1 MENKRLFEWILW
13 VLFGAFLLLGVYNQ
27 VSVRKITA
35 DYLKDAALTF
45 ENKLDDAD
53 KTFQNWLKRSEKLKN
68 QPFEVWYKLQQD
80 FALPEEVVVWEGD
93 SLIFWSG
100 TRLTLDDIEVLKPGF
115 VVLENLIGFC
125 FEYKANGIRQL
136 YVVKL
141 KNNYAEENQY
151 LKNELLSSLDGGE
164 QIRLLDST
172 EKGVAIKDSRGEI
185 AFKIGLDYN
194 QRSIKLNSR
203 ERYSAIYF
211 VLAIAFAILLF
222 FIRLELSFIEKRP
235 WYSLLEFLLPLV
247 VIRVLLFRYRD
258 SIGLASLELF
268 DPKIFASHWL
278 LPSFGDLLLHL
289 LLIALPLVFLFRYRL
304 IYHYKMLEIRGYFQK
319 KAISFLV
326 NVLFS
331 LFFLVSLLVSR
342 DLVFSSDIPI
352 GLEFIFD
359 FNGYTYLAIFT
370 YLIFVGINA
379 ASFYLYFKY
388 ILKDFSTIRVFT
400 MFVLTAAFIYWLFSF
415 TGEVTWLKL
424 YWRWWVFFLVC
435 IVLIH
440 VAAKTKWR
448 FGFYFNLFI
457 ALWSLF
463 FGYQVSEALYR
474 KQIEKARYTARK
486 IFAPNDPTAIY
497 LLLDLIPKM
506 QQDEE
511 IKEYKKRYTTLPNA
525 LQNRLQYYYLK
536 GYLEKYSLQD
546 ASILSGQELEEH
558 QIAGFQEDLQQI
570 DRFSMLRQF
579 KQNARQGYS
588 LRVPFQ
594 SDYNHIDTLVM
605 RLVQKSLKPDS
616 PFPGLLVEG
625 DFVQRK
631 TFSSFSFALYESGLL
646 IQQGGKYPYQLVST
660 SWEGLSE
667 EYSLRESDNLS
678 HFIYKPDEL
687 NIIVV
692 SFSSSGWIR
701 VLALSSGL
709 FLFMMLLL
717 FVFKRLINTQFN
729 WQRFFRLNYR
739 NRIEIA
745 LIGSV
750 LTIMVVIGYVT
761 ITYTVL
767 RSRTNTEELVTSRL
781 QDIQAAVEV
790 ILRAKQGGMKLG
802 FKEDYQLNQVAANLS
817 ADFSI
822 YGLDGAIRYSTQE
835 KLFDRNLLS
844 ELAQPEAF
852 YQVVR
857 LQQTVYLQNEKV
869 GQFSFK
875 SAYVPLRDAKG
886 SLMGMLNMPSFD
898 TEVLERAELNEFVG
912 NLLSLYF
919 IMLLL
924 AGIIVLVLAERIT
937 SPIKLLTEVILKT
950 KAGMRNQMPAWKRDD
965 EIGVLINSYNNM
977 VEELDQSAK
986 LLARSERESAW
997 REMAR
1002 QIAHEIRNPLTPMK
1016 LKLQRML
1023 RDYAENP
1030 TRFSERFRSEA
1041 LLVLEQIDVLAAVAG
1056 EFSSFAQ
1063 VQVGEK
1069 QPFDLRQNLFSVL
1082 GLYEQQM
1089 AITYED
1095 RLVDLPAMPFAQVLL
1110 NEVHAWPA
1118 CMSFGDALQVQR
1130 VFQNLLKNALQSVPE
1145 SRGPAIL
1152 IRFQRVDNYFSI
1164 DFIDNGNG
1172 ISIENR
1178 ERIFQPNFTTKSSG
1192 MGLGLA
1198 IVKKIIE
1205 QNEGKIGFETTERVG
1220 TRFYVQFPV
1229 HQDS

>member
-1 MENKRLFEWILW
+1 MERKRIIETLVW
-13 VLFGAFLLLGVYNQ
+13 VLFGTFLSLGVYNQ
-27 VSVRKITA
+27 ISARKKTT
-35 DYLKDAALTF
+35 DYLKDASKSF
-45 ENKLDDAD
+45 ESKLIDAD
-53 KTFQNWLKRSEKLKN
+53 QTFKKWVNRSRTLKKA
-68 QPFEVWYKLQQD
+68 PFEAWYGQNKK
-80 FALPEEVVVWEGD
+80 FPLPEEIVVWEGD
-93 SLIFWSG
+93 SLIYWSG
-100 TRLTLDDIEVLKPGF
+100 SRLTLDDIAALKPGF
-115 VVLENLIGFC
+115 VVLENLVGYC
-125 FEYKANGIRQL
+125 LSHEEHGLRMAYVIR
-136 YVVKL
+136 L

-151 LKNELLSSLDGGE
+151 LKNELLSTLDGSD
-164 QIRLLDST
+164 QIRILDKT
-172 EKGVAIKDSRGEI
+172 EKGTEVKDAAGAV
-185 AFKIGLDYN
+185 AFKIGLAYN
-194 QRSIKLNSR
+194 QRTINLSSH

-211 VLAIAFAILLF
+211 MLAIALAIFLF
-222 FIRLELSFIEKRP
+222 FIRLEFSVIQKHP
-235 WYSLLEFLLPLV
+235 WYSLFEFLLPLIV
-247 VIRVLLFRYRD
+247 LRILLFSYRE

-289 LLIALPLVFLFRYRL
+289 LLIVLPLAFLFRYRV
-304 IYHYKMLEIRGYFQK
+304 IYHHQMQQIITFFQK
-319 KAISFLV
+319 TWVSFV
-326 NVLFS
+326 ANVL
-331 LFFLVSLLVSR
+331 LLLLFLVSLLISR

-370 YLIFVGINA
+370 YLIFIGINSA
-379 ASFYLYFKY
+379 AFYLHFKY
-388 ILKDFSTIRVFT
+388 ILKAFSSLQVFGL
-400 MFVLTAAFIYWLFSF
+400 FILSAAFIYWLFSF
-415 TGEVTWLKL
+415 TGEVTWLIL
-424 YWRWWVFFLVC
+424 YWRWWLFLLFCFLVS
-435 IVLIH
+435 H
-440 VAAKTKWR
+440 AASKVKWR
-448 FGFYFNLFI
+448 FGFYFNVFI

-506 QQDEE
+506 QQDED
-511 IKEYKKRYTTLPNA
+511 IKNYKNRNTAAANQ
-525 LQNRLQYYYLK
+525 LQNRLQYVYLK

-546 ASILSGQELEEH
+546 VVILGGKELEEH
-558 QIAGFQEDLQQI
+558 QITGFQEDLQQI

-594 SDYNHIDTLVM
+594 SDYNHIDTLVV

-631 TFSSFSFALYESGLL
+631 TFSSFSFALYENGLL
-646 IQQGGKYPYQLVST
+646 IQQGGKYPYQLVSS
-660 SWEGLSE
+660 SWEGIID
-667 EYSLRESDNLS
+667 EYSLSEIDNLS
-678 HFIYKPDEL
+678 HFIYKPDEF

-692 SFSSSGWIR
+692 SFSSSGWVR

-709 FLFMMLLL
+709 FLFMILLL
-717 FVFKRLINTQFN
+717 FLFNRLISTQFN

-767 RSRTNTEELVTSRL
+767 RSRVNTEELVTSRL
-781 QDIQAAVEV
+781 QDIQAAVEG

-802 FKEDYQLNQVAANLS
+802 FREDYQLNQVAANLS

-822 YGLDGAIRYSTQE
+822 YGLDGVKRYSTQE

-844 ELAQPEAF
+844 ELAQPDAF

-869 GQFSFK
+869 GQFAFK

-898 TEVLERAELNEFVG
+898 TDVLEKAELNEFVG

-924 AGIIVLVLAERIT
+924 AGVIVLGLAERIT

-950 KAGMRNQMPAWKRDD
+950 KAGMRNQMPSWKRED
-965 EIGVLINSYNNM
+965 EIGALISSYNNM
-977 VEELDQSAK
+977 VDELDQSAK

-1069 QPFDLRQNLFSVL
+1069 QPFDLRQNLFSIL

-1089 AITYED
+1089 AISYQDTLAE
-1095 RLVDLPAMPFAQVLL
+1095 LPLLPFSQALL
-1110 NEVHAWPA
+1110 NDERAWPS
-1118 CMSFGDALQVQR
+1118 CMAYGDALQVQR
-1130 VFQNLLKNALQSVPE
+1130 VFQNLIKNALQSVPE
-1145 SRGPAIL
+1145 TRKPEIHIHLYQAGS
-1152 IRFQRVDNYFSI
+1152 FYTI
-1164 DFIDNGNG
+1164 DFIDNGSG
-1172 ISIENR
+1172 ISLENR

-1205 QNEGKIGFETTERVG
+1205 QNEGNIGFETTEGAG

>member
-1 MENKRLFEWILW
+1 MERKRLIELVVW

-27 VSVRKITA
+27 ISVRKKTA
-35 DYLKDAALTF
+35 DYLNDASESF
-45 ENKLDDAD
+45 ESKLLAAD
-53 KTFQNWLKRSEKLKN
+53 EEFKKWFNRSKELKN
-68 QPFEVWYKLQQD
+68 TPFEAWYGLNE
-80 FALPEEVVVWEGD
+80 AIPLSEEIVVWEDD
-93 SLIFWSG
+93 SLVYWSG
-100 TRLTLDDIEVLKPGF
+100 SRLTLDDISALKPGF
-115 VVLENLIGFC
+115 IVLENLIGYC
-125 FEYKANGIRQL
+125 IEKEHEGIRQS

-151 LKNELLSSLDGGE
+151 LKNELLSSLDGSD
-164 QIRLLDST
+164 QIRLLDKT
-172 EKGVAIKDSRGEI
+172 EKGKSVKDATGSV
-185 AFKIGLDYN
+185 AFKIGLAFN
-194 QRSIKLNSR
+194 QRNINLSSH
-203 ERYSAIYF
+203 ERYSAICF
-211 VLAIAFAILLF
+211 MLAIALAILLF
-222 FIRLELSFIEKRP
+222 FIRLEFGAIERRP
-235 WYSLLEFLLPLV
+235 WYSLFEFILPLAVIRFLL
-247 VIRVLLFRYRD
+247 FNYRD
-258 SIGLASLELF
+258 SIGFTSLELF

-289 LLIALPLVFLFRYRL
+289 IIIILPLAFVFRYRVV
-304 IYHYKMLEIRGYFQK
+304 YHKKMQQIKGYFQK
-319 KAISFLV
+319 PLILFAI
-326 NVLFS
+326 NVFFVL
-331 LFFLVSLLVSR
+331 LFLVSLLISR

-370 YLIFVGINA
+370 YLVFIGVNA
-379 ASFYLYFKY
+379 ASFYLHFKY
-388 ILKDFSTIRVFT
+388 ILKGFSTLRVLLL
-400 MFVLTAAFIYWLFSF
+400 FVLAGAFIYWLFSF
-415 TGEVTWLKL
+415 TGEITWLKL
-424 YWRWWVFFLVC
+424 YWRWWVFLLLCFLF
-435 IVLIH
+435 LH
-440 VAAKTKWR
+440 AFSLTRWR
-448 FGFYFNLFI
+448 FGFYFNVLI

-474 KQIEKARYTARK
+474 KQVEKARYTARK

-506 QQDEE
+506 QEDEE
-511 IKEYKKRYTTLPNA
+511 IKDYKERNTA
-525 LQNRLQYYYLK
+525 SASQLQNRLQYVYLK

-546 ASILSGQELEEH
+546 ADILAGQELEEH

-594 SDYNHIDTLVM
+594 SDHNHIDTLVV

-625 DFVQRK
+625 DFVQRQ

-646 IQQGGKYPYQLVST
+646 IQQGGKYPYQLVSS
-660 SWEGLSE
+660 SWEGMTE
-667 EYSLRESDNLS
+667 EYSLSEIDNLS
-678 HFIYKPDEL
+678 HFIYKPDEF

-709 FLFMMLLL
+709 FLFMILLL
-717 FVFKRLINTQFN
+717 FVFNRLITTQFN
-729 WQRFFRLNYR
+729 WRRFFHLNYR

-767 RSRTNTEELVTSRL
+767 RSKGNTEELVTSRL
-781 QDIQAAVEV
+781 QDIQAAVEG
-790 ILRAKQGGMKLG
+790 ILRAKQGGMRLG
-802 FKEDYQLNQVAANLS
+802 FREDFQLNQVAANLS

-822 YGLDGAIRYSTQE
+822 YGLDGKIRYSTQE

-844 ELAQPEAF
+844 ELAQPDAF

-857 LQQTVYLQNEKV
+857 LQQTVYLQNERV
-869 GQFSFK
+869 GQFAFK

-886 SLMGMLNMPSFD
+886 ALMGMLNMPSFD
-898 TEVLERAELNEFVG
+898 TDVLEKAELNEFVG

-924 AGIIVLVLAERIT
+924 AGVIVLGLAERIT

-950 KAGMRNQMPAWKRDD
+950 KAGMRNQMPAWKRND
-965 EIGVLINSYNNM
+965 EIGALITSYNNM

-1030 TRFSERFRSEA
+1030 SRFSERFRSEA

-1089 AITYED
+1089 AIYYED
-1095 RLVDLPAMPFAQVLL
+1095 GLATSPDMPFSQAMLQ
-1110 NEVHAWPA
+1110 NEKSWPKCIA
-1118 CMSFGDALQVQR
+1118 FGDALQIQR
-1130 VFQNLLKNALQSVPE
+1130 VFQNLIKNALQAVPE
-1145 SRGPAIL
+1145 TRKPEIHIHLYQAGAFYNID
-1152 IRFQRVDNYFSI
+1152 FVDNGS
-1164 DFIDNGNG
+1164 G
-1172 ISIENR
+1172 IPLENR

-1205 QNEGKIGFETTERVG
+1205 QNEGNIGFETTEGVG
-1220 TRFYVQFPV
+1220 SRFYVQFPV
-1229 HQDS
+1229 HQDA

>member
-1 MENKRLFEWILW
+1 MERRRAFEIVVW

-27 VSVRKITA
+27 ISVRKQTA
-35 DYLKDAALTF
+35 DYLNEAAEVF
-45 ENKLDDAD
+45 ESKILESD
-53 KTFQNWLKRSEKLKN
+53 QNFKGWIKRSKGLKD
-68 QPFEVWYKLQQD
+68 QPFEKWYSLHQK
-80 FALPEEVVVWEGD
+80 FPIAEEIVVWEND
-93 SLIFWSG
+93 SLIYWSG
-100 TRLTLDDIEVLKPGF
+100 SRLTTHDILALKPGLIA
-115 VVLENLIGFC
+115 LENLVGYC
-125 FEYKANGIRQL
+125 FEYEFDGIRQY
-136 YVVKL
+136 YVLKL

-151 LKNELLSSLDGGE
+151 LKNELFSSLDGRD
-164 QIRLLDST
+164 QIRLLGKT
-172 EKGVAIKDSRGEI
+172 ENGTEVKDVSGQV
-185 AFKIGLDYN
+185 AFKIGLAYN
-194 QRSIKLNSR
+194 QRSINLSSR
-203 ERYSAIYF
+203 ERSSAIYF
-211 VLAIAFAILLF
+211 LLSIALAILLF
-222 FIRLELSFIEKRP
+222 FIRLEFETIKRRP
-235 WYSLLEFLLPLV
+235 WYSLMEFILPLV
-247 VIRVLLFRYRD
+247 LIRVLLFSYRD
-258 SIGLASLELF
+258 AIGFASLELF

-289 LLIALPLVFLFRYRL
+289 MLLVLPLVFLFRYRV
-304 IYHYKMLEIRGYFQK
+304 IYHNRMHQIQGFIQK
-319 KAISFLV
+319 PA
-326 NVLFS
+326 VLFVS
-331 LFFLVSLLVSR
+331 HLLIVLFFLVSLLVSR

-352 GLEFIFD
+352 GLEFVFD

-370 YLIFVGINA
+370 YLVLVGINA
-379 ASFYLYFKY
+379 ANFYLYFKY
-388 ILKDFSTIRVFT
+388 MLRDRPRSQVLLLNL
-400 MFVLTAAFIYWLFSF
+400 LTAAFIFWLFSF

-424 YWRWWVFFLVC
+424 YWRWWIFLLVFWVIFHA
-435 IVLIH
+435 I
-440 VAAKTKWR
+440 AQSKWR
-448 FGFYFNLFI
+448 FAFYFNLFI
-457 ALWSLF
+457 GLWSLY

-497 LLLDLIPKM
+497 LLLDLIPKI

-511 IKEYKKRYTTLPNA
+511 IKEGKRLNA
-525 LQNRLQYYYLK
+525 LSANQLRNRLQYVYLK

-546 ASILSGQELEEH
+546 ALILDGQALAEH

-594 SDYNHIDTLVM
+594 SDYNHIDTLVV

-625 DFVQRK
+625 DFVQRE
-631 TFSSFSFALYESGLL
+631 TFSSFSFALYENGLL

-660 SWEGLSE
+660 SWEGMSE
-667 EYSLRESDNLS
+667 EYSLTETDNLS
-678 HFIYKPDEL
+678 HFIYKPDEF

-709 FLFMMLLL
+709 FLAMILLL
-717 FVFKRLINTQFN
+717 FLFNRLINTAFN
-729 WQRFFRLNYR
+729 WRRFFRLNYR

-767 RSRTNTEELVTSRL
+767 RSRLNTEELVTSRL
-781 QDIQAAVEV
+781 QDIQAGVEG
-790 ILRAKQGGMKLG
+790 ILRAKKSGMKLG

-822 YGLDGAIRYSTQE
+822 YGLDGKIRYSTQE

-844 ELAQPEAF
+844 ELAQPDAF
-852 YQVVR
+852 FQVVR
-857 LQQTVYLQNEKV
+857 LQQTVYLQNEMI
-869 GQFSFK
+869 GQFAFK
-875 SAYVPLRDAKG
+875 SAYVPLRDAEG

-898 TEVLERAELNEFVG
+898 TDVLEKAELNEFVG

-919 IMLLL
+919 IMLLF
-924 AGIIVLVLAERIT
+924 AGVIVLGLAERIT

-965 EIGVLINSYNNM
+965 EIGALISSYNNM

-1023 RDYAENP
+1023 RDYSENP
-1030 TRFSERFRSEA
+1030 GRFSERFKSEA

-1069 QPFDLRQNLFSVL
+1069 QAFDLRQNLFSVL

-1095 RLVDLPAMPFAQVLL
+1095 HIAGLAAMPYSQALL
-1110 NEVHAWPA
+1110 SEESAWPK

-1145 SRGPAIL
+1145 TRKPEIHV
-1152 IRFQRVDNYFSI
+1152 RFYREKAFYI
-1164 DFIDNGNG
+1164 IEFIDNGTG
-1172 ISIENR
+1172 ISEENR
-1178 ERIFQPNFTTKSSG
+1178 DRIFQPNFTTKSSG

-1198 IVKKIIE
+1198 IVKKIME
-1205 QNEGKIGFETTERVG
+1205 QNEGNIGFETTEGVG

-1229 HQDS
+1229 HQDL

>member
-1 MENKRLFEWILW
+1 MDKKRLFELIVW

-27 VSVRKITA
+27 ISVRQKTT
-35 DYLKDAALTF
+35 DYLQDAAKRF
-45 ENKLDDAD
+45 ENKLKEAD
-53 KTFQNWLKRSEKLKN
+53 QTFQKWLKRSEHLKDA
-68 QPFEVWYKLQQD
+68 PFEAWYALEQD
-80 FALPEEVVVWEGD
+80 FPMTEEVVVWEND
-93 SLIFWSG
+93 SLIYWSG
-100 TRLTLDDIEVLKPGF
+100 TRLTIEDIKGLRPGF
-115 VVLENLIGFC
+115 VVLKNLIGYHFVK
-125 FEYKANGIRQL
+125 ESKNRRQS
-136 YVVKL
+136 YVLKL
-141 KNNYAEENQY
+141 KNNYEEENQY
-151 LKNELLSSLDGGE
+151 LKNELFNAIDGGDD
-164 QIRLLDST
+164 IRLLDKSENGT
-172 EKGVAIKDSRGEI
+172 AVKDPSGAT
-185 AFKIGLDYN
+185 AFKIGLAYN
-194 QRSIKLNSR
+194 QRTINLTSR
-203 ERYSAIYF
+203 ERSSARYF
-211 VLAIAFAILLF
+211 IMSIALAILLF
-222 FIRLELSFIEKRP
+222 FLRLEFAVIANRP
-235 WYSLLEFLLPLV
+235 WYSLFEFALPLI
-247 VIRVLLFRYRD
+247 VIRVLLFTYRD
-258 SIGLASLELF
+258 SIGLSSLELF

-289 LLIALPLVFLFRYRL
+289 LLLILPLAFLFRYRV
-304 IYHYKMLEIRGYFQK
+304 IYHRC
-319 KAISFLV
+319 
-326 NVLFS
+326 VLQIGG
-331 LFFLVSLLVSR
+331 LFRQPLIIFIANTFFILLFLVSLLISR

-370 YLIFVGINA
+370 YLIFIGMNA
-379 ASFYLYFKY
+379 ASFYLHFKY
-388 ILKDFSTIRVFT
+388 ILKNISTGKTTVLLL
-400 MFVLTAAFIYWLFSF
+400 LTALFIYWLFSF
-415 TGEVTWLKL
+415 TGEVVWLKL
-424 YWRWWVFFLVC
+424 YWRWWVFLLFCLLFLHAFSS
-435 IVLIH
+435 I
-440 VAAKTKWR
+440 KWR
-448 FGFYFNLFI
+448 FGFYFNVLI

-463 FGYQVSEALYR
+463 LGYQVSEALYR
-474 KQIEKARYTARK
+474 KQIENARYTARK

-511 IKEYKKRYTTLPNA
+511 IKDYKIKNTTSPNS
-525 LQNRLQYYYLK
+525 LQNRLQYVYLK

-546 ASILSGQELEEH
+546 AVILAGQALEEH
-558 QIAGFQEDLQQI
+558 QINGFKEDLQQI

-594 SDYNHIDTLVM
+594 SDRNHIDTLVL

-625 DFVQRK
+625 DFVQRR
-631 TFSSFSFALYESGLL
+631 TFNSFSFALYENGLL
-646 IQQGGKYPYQLVST
+646 IQQGGKYPYQLVSS
-660 SWEGLSE
+660 SWVGISD
-667 EYSLRESDNLS
+667 EYSLLEIDNLS
-678 HFIYKPDEL
+678 HFIYKPDEF

-692 SFSSSGWIR
+692 SFGSSGWIR
-701 VLALSSGL
+701 ALALSSGL
-709 FLFMMLLL
+709 FLLMILLL
-717 FVFKRLINTQFN
+717 FLFNRLANTQFN
-729 WQRFFRLNYR
+729 WQLFFRLNYR

-767 RSRTNTEELVTSRL
+767 RSRGNTEELVTSRL

-790 ILRAKQGGMKLG
+790 ILRSKQGGMSLG
-802 FKEDYQLNQVAANLS
+802 FREDYQLNQVAANLS

-822 YGLDGAIRYSTQE
+822 YGSDGLVKYSTQE
-835 KLFDRNLLS
+835 KLFERNLLS
-844 ELAQPEAF
+844 ELAQPDAF

-869 GQFSFK
+869 GQFAFK
-875 SAYVPLRDAKG
+875 SAYVPLRDSKG
-886 SLMGMLNMPSFD
+886 ELMGMLNMPSFD
-898 TEVLERAELNEFVG
+898 TDVLEKAELNEFVG

-924 AGIIVLVLAERIT
+924 AGVIVLVLAERIT

-965 EIGVLINSYNNM
+965 EIGALISSYNNM

-1069 QPFDLRQNLFSVL
+1069 QPFDLRMNLFSVL

-1089 AITYED
+1089 SISFED
-1095 RLVDLPAMPFAQVLL
+1095 DLAGLPVMPYSEAVL
-1110 NEVHAWPA
+1110 NEVQDWPP
-1118 CMSFGDALQVQR
+1118 CISYGDALQVQR
-1130 VFQNLLKNALQSVPE
+1130 VFQNLLKNAMQSVPE
-1145 SRGPAIL
+1145 DRHPEIQ
-1152 IRFQRVDNYFSI
+1152 IRLYRVDSYFAI

-1205 QNEGKIGFETTERVG
+1205 QNEGNIGFETTEGLG

>member
-1 MENKRLFEWILW
+1 MAQKRYFEWIVW

-27 VSVRKITA
+27 ISVRKKTA
-35 DYLKDAALTF
+35 DFLQDAAQSF
-45 ENKLDDAD
+45 EQKLRESD
-53 KTFQNWLKRSEKLKN
+53 KTFRKWIKRSEKLKN
-68 QPFEVWYKLQQD
+68 MPFEAWYGLQQS
-80 FALPEEVVVWEGD
+80 FLMPEEIVVWEGD
-93 SLIFWSG
+93 SLIYWSG
-100 TRLTLDDIEVLKPGF
+100 TRLTVDDIGALQPGF
-115 VVLENLIGFC
+115 VVLENLVGYCIEHRKDGL
-125 FEYKANGIRQL
+125 RQS

-141 KNNYAEENQY
+141 KNNYTEENQY
-151 LKNELLSSLDGGE
+151 LKNELLSSLDGGD
-164 QIRLLDST
+164 QIRLLDTSST
-172 EKGVAIKDSRGEI
+172 GVAIRDARGTV
-185 AFKIGLDYN
+185 AFKISLDFN
-194 QRSIKLNSR
+194 QRSINLSSR

-211 VLAIAFAILLF
+211 MLAIALAILLF
-222 FIRLELSFIEKRP
+222 FIRLEFAVIQKKP
-235 WYSLLEFLLPLV
+235 WYSFLEFLLPLV
-247 VIRVLLFRYRD
+247 VIRVLLFSYRD
-258 SIGLASLELF
+258 SIGLTSLELF

-289 LLIALPLVFLFRYRL
+289 MLIVLPLAFLFRYRL
-304 IYHYKMLEIRGYFQK
+304 IYHSKMLEVKGFFQK
-319 KAISFLV
+319 PLVWFLL
-326 NVLFS
+326 NVLII

-359 FNGYTYLAIFT
+359 FSGYTYLAIFT

-379 ASFYLYFKY
+379 ATFYLYYKY
-388 ILKDFSTIRVFT
+388 ILKDFSFLSVLGLYL
-400 MFVLTAAFIYWLFSF
+400 LTAAFIYWLFSF

-424 YWRWWVFFLVC
+424 YWRWWVFLLVF
-435 IVLIH
+435 ILLMHAI
-440 VAAKTKWR
+440 AKARWR
-448 FGFYFNLFI
+448 FGFYFNVFI
-457 ALWSLF
+457 ATWSLF

-511 IKEYKKRYTTLPNA
+511 IKEYKKRNTASPNS

-546 ASILSGQELEEH
+546 AVILGGQELEPH
-558 QIAGFQEDLQQI
+558 QIIGFQEDLQQI

-594 SDYNHIDTLVM
+594 SDHNHIDTLVM

-631 TFSSFSFALYESGLL
+631 TFSSFSFALYENGLL
-646 IQQGGKYPYQLVST
+646 IQQGGKYPYQLVSS
-660 SWEGLSE
+660 SWEGMTD
-667 EYSLRESDNLS
+667 EYSLTESDNLS
-678 HFIYKPDEL
+678 HFIYRPDEF

-709 FLFMMLLL
+709 FLFMVLLL
-717 FVFKRLINTQFN
+717 FVFNRLISTQFN

-767 RSRTNTEELVTSRL
+767 RSRLNTEELVTSRL
-781 QDIQAAVEV
+781 QDIQAAVEG
-790 ILRAKQGGMKLG
+790 ILRAKQGGMQLG
-802 FKEDYQLNQVAANLS
+802 FQEDYQLNQVAANLS

-822 YGLDGAIRYSTQE
+822 YGLDGTIRYSTQE

-844 ELAQPEAF
+844 ELAHPEAF

-857 LQQTVYLQNEKV
+857 LQQTVYLQNEMV
-869 GQFSFK
+869 GHFAFK

-898 TEVLERAELNEFVG
+898 TDVLERAELNEFVG

-919 IMLLL
+919 IMLLF
-924 AGIIVLVLAERIT
+924 AGVIVLGLAERIT

-965 EIGVLINSYNNM
+965 EIGALISSYNNM

-1030 TRFSERFRSEA
+1030 TRFSDRFRSEA

-1089 AITYED
+1089 AISFKD
-1095 RLVDLPAMPFAQVLL
+1095 DLAGQPNMPYSETLL
-1110 NEVHAWPA
+1110 NEVQDWPA

-1145 SRGPAIL
+1145 DRNPEIQ
-1152 IRFQRVDNYFSI
+1152 IRLYRVDSYFAI
-1164 DFIDNGNG
+1164 DFSDNGNG
-1172 ISIENR
+1172 ISLENR
-1178 ERIFQPNFTTKSSG
+1178 DRIFQPNFTTKSSG

-1205 QNEGKIGFETTERVG
+1205 QNEGNIGFETTEGVG